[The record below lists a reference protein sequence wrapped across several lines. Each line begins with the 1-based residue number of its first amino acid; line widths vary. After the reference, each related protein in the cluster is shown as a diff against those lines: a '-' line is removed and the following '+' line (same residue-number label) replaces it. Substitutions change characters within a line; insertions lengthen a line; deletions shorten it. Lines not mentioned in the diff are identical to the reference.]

1 MLRLRRMPLAQLRLR
16 ALLKPSQSKPYGF
29 ASSPKGESFIK
40 VKIMSETKLSH
51 FDASGSAVMVDVS
64 EKPVT
69 ARQAVARGIITMNA
83 AAFAAV
89 RDGTA
94 QKGDVLGVARIAG
107 IMAAKRTSELIPMCH
122 PLGLTHADVRFK
134 VQDEPPSVLL
144 EASASTSGRTGV
156 EMEAI
161 VAAQV
166 AAATI
171 YDMVKAVQKDVIIR
185 DVRLILKS
193 GGKSGLF
200 KTDDPL
206 LFEVEDTPLP
216 APRPAPE
223 AWTGEGLAVAC
234 ITLSDKGYAGDRVDE
249 SGPALLDML
258 SALSPARRQLFLLP
272 DDPRALRKLVKD
284 LAASGWG
291 LIVTTGGTGLSPR
304 DFTPEALIPV
314 LDRRLPGFEQVMFAE
329 GLTHTPRAVLS
340 RCLAGTLGRT
350 MLIALP
356 GSRLAAQENLAALL
370 PVLPHALEKLNGDMS
385 DCGRS

>member
-1 MLRLRRMPLAQLRLR
+1 
-16 ALLKPSQSKPYGF
+16 
-29 ASSPKGESFIK
+29 
-40 VKIMSETKLSH
+40 MSEFSH
-51 FDASGSAVMVDVS
+51 IDASGNARMVDVS
-64 EKPVT
+64 AKAETKRT
-69 ARQAVARGIITMNA
+69 AIARAVVELNSRTLEMLKAKA
-83 AAFAAV
+83 LP
-89 RDGTA
+89 
-94 QKGDVLGVARIAG
+94 KGDVLTVAQVAG
-107 IMAAKRTSELIPMCH
+107 IMAAKRTFELIPMCH
-122 PLGLTHADVRFK
+122 PLALTHVDVRFK
-134 VQDEPPSVLL
+134 VQDEPPSVIL

-161 VAAQV
+161 VAAQA

-171 YDMVKAVQKDVIIR
+171 YDMVKAVQKDVVIR

-206 LFEVEDTPLP
+206 LFEMEDTPLP
-216 APRPAPE
+216 EPRPIPE
-223 AWTGEGLAVAC
+223 PWNGDGLAVAC
-234 ITLSDKGYAGDRVDE
+234 ITLSDKGYAGERTDE
-249 SGPALLDML
+249 SGPLLLDML
-258 SALSPARRQLFLLP
+258 KELSPAKSQLFLLP
-272 DDPRALRKLVKD
+272 DDPRALRKLVKT
-284 LAASGWG
+284 LASSGWG

-314 LDRRLPGFEQVMFAE
+314 LDRRLPGFEQVMFSE

-356 GSRLAAQENLAALL
+356 GSRRAAQENLAALL